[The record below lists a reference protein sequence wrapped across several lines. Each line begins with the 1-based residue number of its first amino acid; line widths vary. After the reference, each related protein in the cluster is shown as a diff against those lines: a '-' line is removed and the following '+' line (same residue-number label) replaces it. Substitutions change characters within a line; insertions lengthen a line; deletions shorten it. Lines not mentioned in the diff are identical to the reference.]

1 MASWAEF
8 ETAKPDMAAAGRALM
23 YRSGDGEALL
33 VTVRGDEPP
42 RVHPVNVGVV
52 DGRLYTFVQ
61 AKSAKRRDL
70 EEDGRYAIHTNID
83 PAAPSEFMVRGH
95 VVEVTDH
102 ALRSQIAKDW
112 FFTVSDTYPLY
123 ELLVEH
129 ALLGERATANDW
141 PPSYSSW
148 RPGPA

>member
-1 MASWAEF
+1 
-8 ETAKPDMAAAGRALM
+8 MAAAGHDLM
-23 YRSGDGEALL
+23 YRGGDGEALL
-33 VTVRGDEPP
+33 VTVRGNEPP

-52 DGRLYTFVQ
+52 DGHLYVFVQ

-95 VVEVTDH
+95 AVLVTDSD
-102 ALRSQIAKDW
+102 LRASIAKDW
-112 FFTVSDTYPLY
+112 FFTVSETYPLY

-141 PPSYSSW
+141 PPIYSSW
-148 RPGPA
+148 VDPA